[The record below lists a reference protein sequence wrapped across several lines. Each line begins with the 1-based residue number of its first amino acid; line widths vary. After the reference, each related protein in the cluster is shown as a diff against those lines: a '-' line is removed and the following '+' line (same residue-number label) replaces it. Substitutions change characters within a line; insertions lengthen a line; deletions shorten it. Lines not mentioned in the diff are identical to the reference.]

1 MMACKKDLQS
11 NPSIG
16 KLQSTVCGLI
26 LLLATYL
33 YLSGFAWSSEMS
45 VVSDEGTASRCS
57 MTEPNSA
64 CSQNETRSRIDLS
77 LKPKMKRPTEF
88 SARGKRP

>member
-1 MMACKKDLQS
+1 MIACRKDLQS

-26 LLLATYL
+26 LLLATSL

-45 VVSDEGTASRCS
+45 VVSDEGTAQS
-57 MTEPNSA
+57 TL
-64 CSQNETRSRIDLS
+64 QNNGAEERPQVRNGAREAGIDLS
-77 LKPKMKRPTEF
+77 GQSR
-88 SARGKRP
+88 R